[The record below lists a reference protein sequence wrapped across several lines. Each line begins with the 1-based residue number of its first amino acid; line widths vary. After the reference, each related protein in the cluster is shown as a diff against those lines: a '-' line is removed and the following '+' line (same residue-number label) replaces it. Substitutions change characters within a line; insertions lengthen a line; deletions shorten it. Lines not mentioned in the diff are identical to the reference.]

1 MYDIFARVFG
11 LGFNSDQD
19 DFQHDLAQMTDGA
32 DSSVDL
38 AEL

>member
-11 LGFNSDQD
+11 LALNSDQD
-19 DFQHDLAQMTDGA
+19 DFQQYLAQMTDGA